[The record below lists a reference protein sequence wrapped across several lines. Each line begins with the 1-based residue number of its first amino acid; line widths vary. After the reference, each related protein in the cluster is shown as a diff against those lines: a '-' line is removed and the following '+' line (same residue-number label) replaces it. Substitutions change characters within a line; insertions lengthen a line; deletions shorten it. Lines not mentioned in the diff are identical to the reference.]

1 MSNFKHLFSK
11 VEIGNTVLKNRIL
24 STAHQTNHVIDG
36 IPTKDMIAYHEARAK
51 GGIGLII
58 LEAAAVHWSG
68 MLTTNTIA
76 GFDQRIVDA
85 YSELAETVH
94 KYGTK
99 VFSQLFHGGRE
110 VVSSDYRNAAWAPS
124 SVPSPRYRA
133 MPKPMNLEE
142 IEEVIN
148 GFAVTAK
155 LAKEGGLDGVEICCS
170 HGYLPSQFWAKHT
183 NLRTD
188 KYGGSFENRMRFIVE
203 VIERVWKAVGED
215 FTVGI
220 RISADEMTMDGTTL
234 KDAVQIVEYLVDKV
248 RLDFIDVTAGDSSTY
263 AGSTHIVPPSPI
275 KHAYLSGH
283 GFKIRMAGAVP
294 VFIGSRIVDPM
305 QAEQIIATGKA
316 DMVGMT
322 RATIVDPEMPNKAVN
337 GDLHLIDACIGCLQA
352 CIGHYHK
359 GLPIGCIQNPQA
371 GKEAKFLP
379 LLMKKNNKKSVLVIG
394 AGPGGMEAAV
404 AADSQG
410 YNVTL
415 VDQSD
420 RIGGMLQTMR
430 KAPMRH
436 EMAES
441 MLDNYSKQLAASNV
455 NIKLGSKIT
464 REEVISLAPD
474 AIICALGARPYLP
487 QVEGMDDP
495 RIVMVEELF
504 NKTNIET
511 DKDAV
516 VFDFGGDWAGIE
528 AAIYLAEK
536 GCNVTLITARLHIGE
551 EVHQYLRNEYMKKL
565 YELNVT
571 LKPHHDFGG
580 IKNGKVMCRN
590 LFTHKIDE
598 MDNYSTVVLSVGR
611 VPNVEL
617 FEEIKKLAPSV
628 SQIGDCL
635 APRTIEEA
643 TLEGLIAAVN
653 IENNSS
659 KSNSSS
665 SNYAQVL

>member
-1 MSNFKHLFSK
+1 MGEFKHLFSQ

-24 STAHQTNHVIDG
+24 STAHQTNHVVDG
-36 IPTKDMIAYHEARAK
+36 IPTEDMIAYHEARAK

-58 LEAAAVHWSG
+58 LEAAAVHQSG
-68 MLTTNTIA
+68 MLTTNTVA
-76 GFDQRIVDA
+76 GFDPRIVNA
-85 YSELAETVH
+85 YSALAKSVH
-94 KYGTK
+94 KHGTK

-142 IEEVIN
+142 IEEVIE
-148 GFAVTAK
+148 GFSISAR

-170 HGYLPSQFWAKHT
+170 HGYLPSQFWAQHT

-188 KYGGSFENRMRFIVE
+188 KYGGSFENRMRFIVD
-203 VIERVWKAVGED
+203 VIERVWEAVGDD

-220 RISADEMTMDGTTL
+220 RMSADEMTMDGTTI
-234 KDAVQIVEYLVDKV
+234 KDAVHIVEYLVDNV

-294 VFIGSRIVDPM
+294 VFIGSRIVDPT

-322 RATIVDPEMPNKAVN
+322 RATIVDPEMPNKAFY
-337 GDLHLIDACIGCLQA
+337 GELHLIDACIGCLQA

-371 GKEAKFLP
+371 GKERQFLP
-379 LLMKKNNKKSVLVIG
+379 LLVEKNEKKSVLVIG

-410 YNVTL
+410 YDVTL
-415 VDQSD
+415 VDQCD

-441 MLDNYSKQLAASNV
+441 MIDNYSKQLAVSNV
-455 NIKLGSKIT
+455 TIKLDYKMT
-464 REEVISLAPD
+464 REDILLLAPD
-474 AIICALGARPYLP
+474 SIICATGSRPYIP

-495 RIVMVEELF
+495 RIVMVDDLF
-504 NKTNIET
+504 KKNNIET

-516 VFDFGGDWAGIE
+516 VFDFAGDWAGIE
-528 AAIYLAEK
+528 AALHLAEK
-536 GCNVTLITARLHIGE
+536 GCNVTLVTARLHVGE

-565 YELNVT
+565 YELDVT

-580 IKNGKVMCRN
+580 IKNGKIICRN
-590 LFTHKIDE
+590 LFTHGIEE
-598 MDNYSTVVLSVGR
+598 MDNYATIVLSIGR

-617 FEEIKKLAPSV
+617 FEEVKHLAPEV

-643 TLEGLIAAVN
+643 TLEGLTAAVN
-653 IENNSS
+653 IGTDRVPSD
-659 KSNSSS
+659 SSS
-665 SNYAQVL
+665 SNFTHVV